1 MNNDPL
7 KLSEDAFLSL
17 LFEEEL
23 FIMDSGKDSDEEED
37 VVAVEGINFYG
48 ENKLNTLV
56 LVDSEAPDFLK
67 TPEYD
72 LLLKIMGAVKHT
84 PNEFA
89 LVNVKENAGLTWAV
103 LESGFQPKNTIV
115 FGMPIAETLI
125 PIATGL
131 YQISQSETSN
141 FILSD
146 DLRHVM
152 TDQNKKKLL
161 WVGLKQLFSL

>member
-1 MNNDPL
+1 MELL

-17 LFEEEL
+17 LL
-23 FIMDSGKDSDEEED
+23 EED
-37 VVAVEGINFYG
+37 LYLIDLPQADEAEDAIQDVEGIHFYG

-56 LVDSEAPDFLK
+56 LVDSEEPDFLK
-67 TPEYD
+67 TPEYT

-89 LVNVKENAGLTWAV
+89 LVNIKENNSLSWSLLV
-103 LESGFQPKNTIV
+103 SSFSPKNTII
-115 FGMPIAETLI
+115 FGVSIAETLI

-141 FILSD
+141 FILAD
-146 DLRHVM
+146 DLRQVM
-152 TDQNKKKLL
+152 TDNNKKKLL
-161 WVGLKQLFSL
+161 WTGLKQLFAI